1 MPRTA
6 SDRDRKQKEK
16 EILDVARKLFR
27 DSGYEAASMSR
38 IAERAGVAPNT
49 IYWYFAD
56 KDALLIAV
64 LNGVV
69 AEALPEFAKR
79 QAAPLDEQLAW
90 LVEVFEGANNLIAT
104 VHARAA
110 VSESVR
116 TWHEQFHRMTEAT
129 LHTQLRS
136 HGVPAKDLVHASQVA
151 MFVIEGL
158 LAHADSIPDRRGL
171 MRWLVASLDRATAR

>member
-16 EILDVARKLFR
+16 QILDVARALFR
-27 DSGYEAASMSR
+27 DSGYDAASMSR

-69 AEALPEFAKR
+69 ADALPEFVKR
-79 QAAPLDEQLAW
+79 QQAPLEEQLAW
-90 LVEVFEGANNLIAT
+90 LVDVFEGANNLIAT
-104 VHARAA
+104 VHARAV

-116 TWHEQFHRMTEAT
+116 SWHEQFHRMTEAT
-129 LHTQLRS
+129 LHTQLRD
-136 HGVPAKDLVHASQVA
+136 HGVPSADLVHASQVA

-158 LAHADSIPDRRGL
+158 LAHAGSIRDREAL
-171 MRWLVASLDRATAR
+171 IRWLVASLERSAKP